1 MAGRRARAATWA
13 ASVSLAS
20 PTRQC
25 LLRSIALQS
34 MRRTA
39 VEAAVGV
46 ELLVV
51 WQGHRQFEQG
61 FEVHWRHCTGMMM
74 FNMTA
79 ACQRPQQGARRA
91 QRVIRA
97 ASAPCV

>member
-1 MAGRRARAATWA
+1 
-13 ASVSLAS
+13 
-20 PTRQC
+20 
-25 LLRSIALQS
+25 
-34 MRRTA
+34 